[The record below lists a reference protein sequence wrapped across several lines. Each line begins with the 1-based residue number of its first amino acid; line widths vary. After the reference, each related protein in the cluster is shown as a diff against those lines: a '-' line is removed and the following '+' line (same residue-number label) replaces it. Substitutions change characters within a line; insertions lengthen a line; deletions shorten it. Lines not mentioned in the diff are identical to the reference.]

1 MKNIQKLVLVPIEK
15 WEKIR
20 NKRTCERSFSE
31 NSSSEGSSI
40 SEESYFSSEES
51 TRPRNVEK
59 NDDSSEISSI
69 ISDKELKRVRII
81 QTVEKK

>member
-15 WEKIR
+15 WEKLGI
-20 NKRTCERSFSE
+20 KEPVKEVSVK
-31 NSSSEGSSI
+31 NSSSQGSSI

-51 TRPRNVEK
+51 TRSRNVEK

-69 ISDKELKRVRII
+69 ISDKE
-81 QTVEKK
+81 